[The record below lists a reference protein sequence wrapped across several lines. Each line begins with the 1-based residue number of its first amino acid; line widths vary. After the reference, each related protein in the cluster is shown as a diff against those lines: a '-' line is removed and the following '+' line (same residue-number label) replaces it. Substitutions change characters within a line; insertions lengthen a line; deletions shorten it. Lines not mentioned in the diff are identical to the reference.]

1 MIHRRLP
8 RLAPVLLCT
17 VLLALGAAG
26 CMPPQFNPHPTT
38 SEADALTDAVQL
50 THNFARAGEAYF
62 SPDMRWVI
70 FQASMRPEE
79 SYLMYVAQV
88 KWDGDRITGINTPIR
103 ITPEGTANT
112 CGYFSPD
119 GESIIFASTAGK
131 QLPPREP
138 GQQGGYQRST
148 NSYRWDMPRE
158 MEIFRADGWK
168 AALAAV
174 PAGGSLNL
182 AKYPLTHNDAYDAE
196 CAYSPDGKWILYSS
210 RLSGDSEL
218 YAMHPD
224 GTKIVRLTNTPGY
237 DGGPFF
243 SPDGKRIV
251 WRSDRKKPDYLQV
264 MTADL
269 KFDASGEIVG
279 LMNQRELTHN
289 LEVVNWGPY
298 WHPDGKHIVYGTS
311 LHGHQNYELYLMRD
325 DGTYKTRITHSDLAD
340 VLPVFSPDGKWLMW
354 TTRRGP
360 EKTSQVWVARFRFPK
375 GS

>member
-1 MIHRRLP
+1 MTHCLHRFG
-8 RLAPVLLCT
+8 AVLLGS
-17 VLLALGAAG
+17 VLLVLGAAG
-26 CMPPQFNPHPTT
+26 CMPPEFNPKPTT
-38 SEADALTDAVQL
+38 SEADSLSDAVQL

-70 FQASMRPEE
+70 FQASMKPEE
-79 SYLMYVAQV
+79 SYQMYMAQM
-88 KWDGDRITGINTPIR
+88 KWDGDRIIGINTPVR
-103 ITPEGTANT
+103 VTPEGSMNT

-119 GESIIFASTAGK
+119 GESVIFASTAGR
-131 QLPPREP
+131 QVPQHE
-138 GQQGGYQRST
+138 QGGYQRSS
-148 NSYRWDMPRE
+148 NSYRWDMPKE

-174 PAGGSLNL
+174 PAGGNLNL

-218 YAMHPD
+218 YVMHAD
-224 GTKIVRLTNTPGY
+224 GSKVVRLTDTPGY

-251 WRSDRKKPDYLQV
+251 WRSDRRKPDYLQV

-279 LMNQRELTHN
+279 IMNPRELTHN

-298 WHPDGKHIVYGTS
+298 WHPDGQHIVYGSS
-311 LHGHQNYELYLMRD
+311 LQGHQNYEIYLMRD
-325 DGTYKTRITHSDLAD
+325 DGTYKTRLTHSAGAD

-354 TTRRGP
+354 TSKRAA
-360 EKTSQVWVARFRFPK
+360 EKTSQVWVARFHFPK